1 MEVKLALK
9 GRPSCHQ
16 RPWIGRADHELSY
29 SRYGVTK
36 LERYESR
43 EQLVD
48 LLETVVTWLAHSRSR
63 PRLLVA
69 IHLRI

>member
-1 MEVKLALK
+1 MLDLLLGEACPERVAQLLSEAAPQ
-9 GRPSCHQ
+9 G
-16 RPWIGRADHELSY
+16 ADRELIC

-48 LLETVVTWLAHSRSR
+48 LLETVVT
-63 PRLLVA
+63 
-69 IHLRI
+69 